1 LNPTGGTDV
10 CLLWVLCVVR

>member
-1 LNPTGGTDV
+1 MDD